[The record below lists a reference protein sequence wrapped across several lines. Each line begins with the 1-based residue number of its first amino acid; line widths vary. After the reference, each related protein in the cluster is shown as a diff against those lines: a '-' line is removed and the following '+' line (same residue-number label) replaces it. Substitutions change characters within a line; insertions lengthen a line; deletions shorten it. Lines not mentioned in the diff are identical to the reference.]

1 MQIKCFKIFMIKK
14 MIPSGQGIYYWNIR
28 PIWIEAT
35 VRLISSLLLEYKCV
49 LTTAFCNWTV
59 LIRMQHLL
67 LIEIINI
74 RGTLNG
80 LSNKQRLIIHANAN
94 LGFTINK
101 KVLAIASCE
110 INTGCLELSE
120 RQSWI
125 SEELADVKKKKE
137 LLKGKRHGL
146 DQTHIF
152 QIYEWLAH
160 QKLFLDYVSLSPW
173 LRAEKMNTITELT
186 CHEGC
191 ITI

>member
-49 LTTAFCNWTV
+49 LTAAFCNWTV
-59 LIRMQHLL
+59 LICMQHLL
-67 LIEIINI
+67 LNKIINI

-80 LSNKQRLIIHANAN
+80 LTNKQRLIIHANAN

-101 KVLAIASCE
+101 KVLASACFE
-110 INTGCLELSE
+110 INTGCLQLSE

-125 SEELADVKKKKE
+125 SEELADVKKKKKE
-137 LLKGKRHGL
+137 LLKGKRRGL

-152 QIYEWLAH
+152 QIY
-160 QKLFLDYVSLSPW
+160 
-173 LRAEKMNTITELT
+173 
-186 CHEGC
+186 
-191 ITI
+191 

>member
-1 MQIKCFKIFMIKK
+1 

-49 LTTAFCNWTV
+49 LTAAFCNWTV
-59 LIRMQHLL
+59 LICMQHLL
-67 LIEIINI
+67 LNKIINI

-80 LSNKQRLIIHANAN
+80 LTNKQRLIIHANAN

-101 KVLAIASCE
+101 KVLASACFE
-110 INTGCLELSE
+110 INTGCLQLSE

-125 SEELADVKKKKE
+125 SEELADVKKKKKRITQRE
-137 LLKGKRHGL
+137 KMWPWSNTYFSDLLMINTSDTL
-146 DQTHIF
+146 
-152 QIYEWLAH
+152 
-160 QKLFLDYVSLSPW
+160 LDYVSLSPW

-191 ITI
+191 VTI

>member
-1 MQIKCFKIFMIKK
+1 

-49 LTTAFCNWTV
+49 LTAAFCNWTV
-59 LIRMQHLL
+59 LICMQHLL
-67 LIEIINI
+67 LNKIINI

-80 LSNKQRLIIHANAN
+80 LTNKQRLIIHANAN

-101 KVLAIASCE
+101 KVLASACFE
-110 INTGCLELSE
+110 INTGCLQLSE

-125 SEELADVKKKKE
+125 SEELADVKKKKKKKRITQRE
-137 LLKGKRHGL
+137 KTWPWSNTYFSDLLMINTSDTL
-146 DQTHIF
+146 
-152 QIYEWLAH
+152 
-160 QKLFLDYVSLSPW
+160 LDYVSLSPW

-191 ITI
+191 VTI